1 MKDWQITLAFRVI
14 FFLVFAVVG
23 TLLEW
28 AYGTFWSIISTTPW
42 VYPNSP
48 LQYTSF
54 EGIPLWGLGGLV
66 GLSIYRAISDR
77 KVGRLRGAIIPLIL
91 AAIWI
96 TIYSY
101 FIA

>member
-1 MKDWQITLAFRVI
+1 MKEWQIALIFRVI
-14 FFLVFAVVG
+14 LFLVFAVVG
-23 TLLEW
+23 PFLEW
-28 AYGTFWSIISTTPW
+28 AYGTFWSIVGVTPW

-54 EGIPLWGLGGLV
+54 EGIPLWGLAGLIAF
-66 GLSIYRAISDR
+66 SIYSAILDR
-77 KVGRLRGAIIPLIL
+77 KLGRLRGAIIPLIL
-91 AAIWI
+91 AALWI